1 MHPSIQGF
9 QTRISAFALALLL
22 AGLWLLLRGYHGIT
36 DDGQI
41 YAFQAIARIHPNLA
55 SDLYLQNTSQDRFT
69 AFSPFYAWFIEAL
82 GLEQAARFLTLLFT
96 VWFLAAAFG
105 AARAIGGR
113 DCAWLAVACLLITAG
128 NYGGSGVFR
137 FAEDFLT
144 ARLPAEGLIVTSL
157 LCYLRER
164 KRLAI
169 VVAILALFVHP
180 LIALP
185 GLLLLLCLSLSNQ
198 MIVVGAFGGILA
210 TLAIASVA
218 VNVSWASRI
227 LPIMDPVWLGIVQ
240 ERSQFLFLQLWS
252 FRDWTLNARPF
263 FCVAIT
269 ALAVSDERVHKLCV
283 AAAIVGATGLAVAA
297 VASLIGPIA
306 LLVQGQAWRWV
317 WITVFV
323 SILLLPVTVLQVWRD
338 EKCGPL
344 CSLLLI
350 AGWTLT
356 ATNGLACISLAL
368 VLWAMRATI
377 SDRTARLLR
386 WVFLALLV
394 AAVVWISL
402 QHCGFAASIRV
413 TGESF
418 FGAVQSKDTFAL
430 PFSAALLVAMVWR
443 LMRINNIWSQ
453 ILLAGTLFVLVIF
466 DLPAALKET
475 RTLGAA
481 ADVAEFSDWER
492 VIPPT
497 STVLVT
503 PARDVGG
510 FVWFTLGRPN
520 YLAVDQSAGVV
531 FSRDTAL
538 EVQRRSQVLLPLMDP
553 NWKILSKLRA
563 IAADKP
569 KAEAPSRP
577 LTALSLSRVCS
588 DSQLAFVISPENI
601 GFDPLGHESAGRWKG
616 WNLYDCRKA
625 RSPLEKWKLM

>member
-1 MHPSIQGF
+1 MHSSIQGF
-9 QTRISAFALALLL
+9 QTKISALTLALLL

-41 YAFQAIARIHPNLA
+41 YAFQAIARIHPYLA
-55 SDLYLQNTSQDRFT
+55 SDMYLQNTSQDRFT
-69 AFSPFYAWFIEAL
+69 AFSPFYAWFIEVL
-82 GLEQAARFLTLLFT
+82 GLEHAARLLTLLFT

-105 AARAIGGR
+105 AARSLGGR
-113 DCAWLAVACLLITAG
+113 NWAWLAVACLLITGG

-144 ARLPAEGLIVTSL
+144 ARLPAEALIVTSL
-157 LCYLRER
+157 VCYLRGK
-164 KRLAI
+164 KRLAFA
-169 VVAILALFVHP
+169 VATLALFVHP
-180 LIALP
+180 LVALP
-185 GLLLLLCLSLSNQ
+185 GLLLLLCLSLPNQ
-198 MIVVGAFGGILA
+198 MVFVGAFGSILA
-210 TLAIASVA
+210 TVAIASVA
-218 VNVSWASRI
+218 ANVSWASRV
-227 LPIMDPVWLGIVQ
+227 LPMMDPAWLGVVQ

-263 FCVAIT
+263 FCLALT
-269 ALAVSDERVHKLCV
+269 ALAVRDGRIHKLCV

-323 SILLLPVTVLQVWRD
+323 SILLLPLTVLQIWRD
-338 EKCGPL
+338 KKCGPL

-356 ATNGLACISLAL
+356 ATIGLACVSLAL
-368 VLWAMRATI
+368 VLWATRTTI
-377 SDRTARLLR
+377 SDRTARRFQWL
-386 WVFLALLV
+386 FLALLV
-394 AAVVWISL
+394 GTVAWIL
-402 QHCGFAASIRV
+402 VQYCGFATSMCVR
-413 TGESF
+413 GESF
-418 FGAVQSKDTFAL
+418 LGAGQLRDTFTL
-430 PFSAALLVAMVWR
+430 RFSAALFVAIVWR
-443 LMRINNIWSQ
+443 LARINNIWSQ
-453 ILLAGTLFVLVIF
+453 TLLAGALFAMVIF
-466 DLPAALKET
+466 DLPAAFKAT
-475 RTLGAA
+475 RTLGAV
-481 ADVAEFSDWER
+481 ADIAEFSDWEKA
-492 VIPPT
+492 IPPT

-503 PARDVGG
+503 PARDVGA

-553 NWKILSKLRA
+553 NWKILTKLRA
-563 IAADKP
+563 AAADERKS
-569 KAEAPSRP
+569 EAPSRP
-577 LTALSLSRVCS
+577 LTALSLKRVCS

-601 GFDPLGHESAGRWKG
+601 GFDPLRHESAGAWKG

-625 RSPLEKWKLM
+625 RLQPEN